1 MACNFVKRSSM
12 FGLTLQTSIIKC
24 HLGPIPCERAD
35 ELARIA
41 NDHSVWINVRD
52 TFPYPYTME
61 HALTFVKE
69 TENAE
74 RSVVWGV
81 YDSDIL
87 CGVIGLHRQFDVYRH
102 NAELGYWLGSDFRN
116 KGLATASV
124 EAVVRFAFGQ
134 TNLKRIYAG
143 VFEDNQGSVNVLLR
157 NDFNHEATLKKAVFK
172 NERFADELIF
182 SRLKD

>member
-1 MACNFVKRSSM
+1 
-12 FGLTLQTSIIKC
+12 
-24 HLGPIPCERAD
+24 
-35 ELARIA
+35 
-41 NDHSVWINVRD
+41 
-52 TFPYPYTME
+52 
-61 HALTFVKE
+61 
-69 TENAE
+69 
-74 RSVVWGV
+74 
-81 YDSDIL
+81 
-87 CGVIGLHRQFDVYRH
+87 
-102 NAELGYWLGSDFRN
+102 LGYWLDSDFRN

-143 VFEDNQGSVNVLLR
+143 VFEGNQSSVNVLLR